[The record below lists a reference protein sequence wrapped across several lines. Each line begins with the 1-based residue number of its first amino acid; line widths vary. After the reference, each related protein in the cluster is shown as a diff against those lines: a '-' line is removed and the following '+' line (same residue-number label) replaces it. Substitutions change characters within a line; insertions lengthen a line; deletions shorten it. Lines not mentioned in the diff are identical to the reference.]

1 MTQRLVALLT
11 TFILVVGHVSSAPAV
26 VAGSFVTKPWKPK
39 IPITLPVPTA
49 TGPNA
54 ITFAN
59 VLEHVPELPTVAWS
73 RVQETI
79 AANAPVSIKTLVYT
93 GPNTEY
99 DITGGSERIKQ
110 IIQRTA
116 RLWSGFSQVRSVTVI
131 SYNYQDL
138 KWSIAKWK
146 SLVKSRKYPPYAIY
160 RSNSF
165 SLNCHKKIC
174 NGADAAT
181 TDGTGD
187 GSISIGQTGDSSD
200 QFIKVGGVVSHE
212 YSHVVQTSQWLGFN
226 GCDFGGKPCVPQ
238 GGWSN
243 QFSACW
249 LNEGLVNSTGNMVAI
264 ENLPDFL
271 QWDHDKY
278 YGWGPNTATDYS
290 RPSLFNYLYKSGT
303 VRDCTYPTA
312 QGSDKYTLGYS
323 VGAAAATALIA
334 IAGPQSL
341 MALFAQGA
349 SGKPFALAFK
359 SVYGISWKSAAVILS
374 KVLAAEYKAIGPPP
388 F

>member
-1 MTQRLVALLT
+1 MTHRHVALLT
-11 TFILVVGHVSSAPAV
+11 MLALIGALVGGAPVANARAV
-26 VAGSFVTKPWKPK
+26 FTKRFVPK
-39 IPITLPVPTA
+39 IPISLPVPTA

-54 ITFAN
+54 ITFDN
-59 VLEHVPELPTVAWS
+59 VLDHVSELPEVAWT

-79 AANAPVSIKTLVYT
+79 AANAPVAIKTLVYT
-93 GPNTEY
+93 GPNTTY
-99 DITGGSERIKQ
+99 DIIGGGERIKE
-110 IIQRTA
+110 IIERTA
-116 RLWSGFSQVRSVTVI
+116 RLWSGYSQVRSVTVI

-138 KWSIAKWK
+138 DWAENKWEK
-146 SLVKSRKYPPYAIY
+146 LVNNRNYPSYAIY

-165 SLNCHKKIC
+165 SLNCHNEVC
-174 NGADAAT
+174 NGADAT
-181 TDGTGD
+181 TTEGTGD
-187 GSISIGQTGDSSD
+187 GSISIGQTGDSTD
-200 QFIKVGGVVSHE
+200 QFIQVGGVVSHE
-212 YSHVVQTSQWLGFN
+212 YSHVVQTSQWLGFQ
-226 GCDFGGKPCVPQ
+226 GCQFAGKPCVPQ

-264 ENLPDFL
+264 DNLPDFL

-290 RPSLFNYLYKSGT
+290 QPSLFNYLYRAGT
-303 VRDCTYPTA
+303 VQDCTYPTA

-323 VGAAAATALIA
+323 VGAATATALIA

-341 MALFAQGA
+341 MALFARGA
-349 SGKPFALAFK
+349 GGESYAKAFK
-359 SVYGISWKSAAVILS
+359 SVYGISWKSAARILS
-374 KVLAAEYKAIGPPP
+374 EVLAAEYAEVGPPP